1 MAVAFLAMSL
11 ASSNAASFS
20 WSSRSDDF
28 MAASRSFKAASM
40 AATFLRNWRSCSM
53 IDQCRQFQRA
63 IGLPRLS
70 AASRLF
76 TRSIRYVRCVYSERA
91 VTVP

>member
-63 IGLPRLS
+63 VGLPRLS
-70 AASRLF
+70 AACSHAAV
-76 TRSIRYVRCVYSERA
+76 SDSKVCVF
-91 VTVP
+91 

>member
-53 IDQCRQFQRA
+53 IDQCVRA
-63 IGLPRLS
+63 VDLPRRCPVGRPTVHTRFS
-70 AASRLF
+70 CSPAAKTS
-76 TRSIRYVRCVYSERA
+76 
-91 VTVP
+91 